1 MTKPSTTP
9 PSRPER
15 TRKPKNP
22 EGQMS
27 LRAHLKELR
36 NRLIKA
42 GLAIA
47 VATIG
52 GFFLYKPAFSALTEP
67 VTSLSVDGTQ
77 TEVVFSSVAQPF
89 DIMLQVALFIGL
101 VVSSPVWLYQ
111 LWAFIVP
118 GLQKNEKRY
127 ALAFIAV
134 SVPLFV
140 GGVFLGWIALPQ
152 ALQFF
157 VSLTPSGASNFIQVD
172 VYVPFVLR
180 LLLAFGVALLLPVL
194 LVGLNMLGVLSGK
207 TILKH
212 WRISVFVIAVIAAM
226 GAPGGDI
233 MTMFYLGGP
242 MAILFAIALGLCL
255 VMDRRRAKKLKRQA
269 DTQEKHTPTPL
280 SEI

>member
-1 MTKPSTTP
+1 MTEPSSTP
-9 PSRPER
+9 PSRPSR

-22 EGQMS
+22 DGQMS

-42 GLAIA
+42 GIAIA
-47 VATIG
+47 LGTIG
-52 GFFLYKPAFSALTEP
+52 GFFLYQPAFSALTVP
-67 VTSLSVDGTQ
+67 VTSLSVDGSQ

-101 VVSSPVWLYQ
+101 VVSSPIWLYQ

-180 LLLAFGVALLLPVL
+180 LLLAFGIALLLPVL
-194 LVGLNMLGVLSGK
+194 LVGLNMLGLLPGK

-242 MAILFAIALGLCL
+242 LAVLFLVALGLCL
-255 VMDRRRAKKLKRQA
+255 LFDRRRAKKARRHEG
-269 DTQEKHTPTPL
+269 DSGEHTPAPL